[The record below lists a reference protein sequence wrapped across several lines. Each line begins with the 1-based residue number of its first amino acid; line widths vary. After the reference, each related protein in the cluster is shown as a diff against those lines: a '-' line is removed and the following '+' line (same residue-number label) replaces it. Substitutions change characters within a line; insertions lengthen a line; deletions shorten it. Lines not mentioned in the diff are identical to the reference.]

1 MIGHTKTCAG
11 HDIDDERRR
20 DGTRILMDL
29 GHVPTRACVRACVH
43 ACVHVLALRT
53 QVARIA
59 GLLCVKM
66 YAGICRNPVAFGV

>member
-1 MIGHTKTCAG
+1 
-11 HDIDDERRR
+11 
-20 DGTRILMDL
+20 MDL